1 MVYYDTIVKE
11 KRREEYMTKQQ
22 IVKTHMV
29 SSVLPALF
37 FGALAGAVTGAVV
50 TVYKWLA
57 GHATAVSAALYAALR
72 ARLWLLPVAAAALVA
87 VGFLLHAVYRRH
99 PGLRGGGIPTAVGAM
114 RGTLPA
120 NGLRSTLA
128 SAALSLLTFLCGVPL
143 GTEGP
148 SVLLGTG
155 LGGVAA
161 RKAPE
166 KWHAWE
172 RYSMTGGACA
182 GFSAATGA
190 PLSGILFAVE
200 EAHRR
205 ISPLIVLTAVVSV
218 LFSEITS
225 NLLAPLLGCE
235 TTLFSFSPFTSLA
248 LSEIWIPLVVGLSA
262 GLFAVLFL
270 RGYARLSQ
278 WLHRLPPVAVVCGV
292 LLATLACGLL
302 STDFIATGHALIEE
316 LFTRTPALWML
327 AALLLV
333 RSVLSLSANLS
344 GITGGIFLPL
354 MAVGAVLAALL
365 GRVLCLCGVD
375 PALYPVIVCLGI
387 GGCIAG
393 MMKMPLTAILFAV
406 EALGMSQNLLPV
418 ILVCALA
425 YVIPEALK
433 EDSVMERVLHRH
445 QENRRNGKKQV
456 VCERDFVVEEHA
468 FAVGKEVRD
477 VFWPHGVFVLS
488 VKKGGEP
495 SPLLAA
501 GDVLSVQIQS
511 WDIEKTVTDLR
522 AITSAKNGGR
532 IL

>member
-1 MVYYDTIVKE
+1 
-11 KRREEYMTKQQ
+11 MTKQQ
-22 IVKTHMV
+22 IVKTHLM
-29 SSVLPALF
+29 SSIMPALF
-37 FGALAGAVTGAVV
+37 FGALAGTVTGAVV

-57 GHATAVSAALYAALR
+57 GYATAASAALYAALR
-72 ARLWLLPVAAAALVA
+72 AHLWYLPAAAAVLIVT
-87 VGFLLHAVYRRH
+87 GLLLHVIYRRH

-161 RKAPE
+161 RKAPK

-190 PLSGILFAVE
+190 PLSAILFAVE

-218 LFSEITS
+218 LFSEFTS

-235 TTLFSFSPFTSLA
+235 TTLFSFSVYDPLT
-248 LSEIWIPLVVGLSA
+248 LSEIWVPLVVGLC
-262 GLFAVLFL
+262 GGIFAVLFL
-270 RGYARLSQ
+270 RGYARLAA
-278 WLHRLPPVAVVCGV
+278 WLRSLPPLAVLCGV
-292 LLATLACGLL
+292 LLVTLAAGLV
-302 STDFIATGHALIEE
+302 STDFISTGHALIED

-327 AALLLV
+327 VAVLLV
-333 RSVLSLSANLS
+333 RSVLSLSANVS

-365 GRVLCLCGVD
+365 GRLLCLCGVD
-375 PALYPVIVCLGI
+375 PALYPLIVCLGI
-387 GGCIAG
+387 CGCIAG
-393 MMKMPLTAILFAV
+393 MMKMPLTSILFAV
-406 EALGMSQNLLPV
+406 EALGLSQNLLPV
-418 ILVCALA
+418 ILVCALS
-425 YVIPEALK
+425 YVIPETLK
-433 EDSVMERVLHRH
+433 EDSVMERMLHRH
-445 QENRRNGKKQV
+445 QENRNHGRSHV
-456 VCERDFVVEEHA
+456 VCEQDFEIEEGA

-477 VFWPHGVFVLS
+477 IFWPHGVFVLS
-488 VKKGGEP
+488 VQKSGEA

-501 GDVLSVQIQS
+501 HDVLSVQIQS
-511 WDIEKTVTDLR
+511 YAMESTVAALHS
-522 AITSAKNGGR
+522 ITKSGG
-532 IL
+532 

>member
-1 MVYYDTIVKE
+1 MKGVCGVK
-11 KRREEYMTKQQ
+11 KQQ
-22 IVKTHMV
+22 VVKTHLK
-29 SSVLPALF
+29 SSIFPALF
-37 FGALAGAVTGAVV
+37 FGALSGAVTGAVV
-50 TVYKWLA
+50 TVYKWA
-57 GHATAVSAALYAALR
+57 ASYATAGSAALFSALR
-72 ARLWLLPVAAAALVA
+72 EHLWFLPLA
-87 VGFLLHAVYRRH
+87 VLFLLAAGFGLSALYRRH
-99 PGLRGGGIPTAVGAM
+99 PQLRGGGIPTAVGAM

-120 NGLRSTLA
+120 NDLRSTLA
-128 SAALSLLTFLCGVPL
+128 SAALSLFAFLCGVPL

-161 RKAPE
+161 RKAPR

-172 RYSMTGGACA
+172 RFSMTGGACA

-218 LFSEITS
+218 FFAEFTS

-235 TTLFSFSPFTSLA
+235 TSLFSFAPFSPLA
-248 LSEIWIPLVVGLSA
+248 LADIWMPLVVGLCM

-270 RGYARLSQ
+270 RGYA
-278 WLHRLPPVAVVCGV
+278 WLAHLLRRLPPVAVLCGV
-292 LLATLACGLL
+292 LLLTLGAGLC
-302 STDFIATGHALIEE
+302 SDTFIFTGHGLTEQ
-316 LFTRTPALWML
+316 LFEHTPALWML
-327 AALLLV
+327 AAILLV

-365 GRVLCLCGVD
+365 GRVLCLLGTA
-375 PALYPVIVCLGI
+375 PTLYPLILCLGI
-387 GGCIAG
+387 CGCIAG

-406 EALGMSQNLLPV
+406 EALGMSQNLLAV

-433 EDSVMERVLHRH
+433 EDSVMERVLDRNREHRTH
-445 QENRRNGKKQV
+445 GKTHT
-456 VCERDFVVEEHA
+456 VCEREFVIEDNS
-468 FAVGKEVRD
+468 FAIGKEVRD
-477 VFWPHGVFVLS
+477 IFWPHGVFVLS
-488 VKKGGEP
+488 VKKSGEP
-495 SPLLAA
+495 SPLLCAN
-501 GDVLSVQIQS
+501 DVLLVQIQS
-511 WDIEKTVTDLR
+511 WDLESTVDALH
-522 AITSAKNGGR
+522 AITAAYDRGIFS
-532 IL
+532 

>member
-1 MVYYDTIVKE
+1 
-11 KRREEYMTKQQ
+11 MTKQQ
-22 IVKTHMV
+22 IVKTHLT

-37 FGALAGAVTGAVV
+37 FGAAAGAVTGAVV

-57 GHATAVSAALYAALR
+57 AHATAVSATLFSALR
-72 ARLWLLPVAAAALVA
+72 AQLWYLPLAVALL
-87 VGFLLHAVYRRH
+87 VGTGILLHTVYRRH

-161 RKAPE
+161 RKAPK

-172 RYSMTGGACA
+172 RYAMTGGACA

-235 TTLFSFSPFTSLA
+235 TTLFSFSPFSSLA
-248 LSEIWIPLVVGLSA
+248 LADLWIPLVIGLSA
-262 GLFAVLFL
+262 GIFAVLFL

-278 WLHRLPPVAVVCGV
+278 WLHRLPPVAVICGV

-302 STDFIATGHALIEE
+302 SSDFIATGHALIED
-316 LFTRTPALWML
+316 LFARTPALWML
-327 AALLLV
+327 VAILLV

-354 MAVGAVLAALL
+354 MAVGAVLAALV
-365 GRVLCLCGVD
+365 GRLLCLCGID
-375 PALYPVIVCLGI
+375 PALYPLIVCLGI
-387 GGCIAG
+387 CGCIAG
-393 MMKMPLTAILFAV
+393 MMKMPLTSILFAV
-406 EALGMSQNLLPV
+406 EALGLSQNLLPV
-418 ILVCALA
+418 ILVCALS
-425 YVIPEALK
+425 YVIPETLK

-445 QENRRNGKKQV
+445 QDRRHRGKTRV
-456 VCERDFVVEEHA
+456 VCEQDFEIEEGA

-477 VFWPHGVFVLS
+477 IFWPHGVFVLS
-488 VKKGGEP
+488 VQKSGDA

-501 GDVLSVQIQS
+501 HDVLSVQMQS
-511 WDIEKTVTDLR
+511 YAMESTVAALHS
-522 AITSAKNGGR
+522 ITKAGGNFS
-532 IL
+532 